1 VAGDRAELE
10 TIISSLETENAANKS
25 CAIGSVKTL
34 IGHTK
39 CTAGVAGLIKVA
51 LSLHHKVLPPHLGVD
66 TPLDPIADPE
76 SPVYLLKEAQPWLTN
91 PNYPRRGSLSAF
103 GFGGTNFH
111 AVLEEYQGKVQDIAL
126 GAQTWPCE
134 LFVLRA
140 KDCED
145 LAKEVR
151 FLSEALHAG
160 AEPTLRDL
168 AYTYAKVAPS
178 RCDMSVCLSLVVE
191 SRQQLKEALDLVLNH
206 LNSHQPTPLPPHIQ
220 LNLSVVSGQWSV
232 AKTTNKG
239 QRTTD
244 KIAFLFPGQ
253 GAQYPDMAREVAL
266 YFKEMREALEFG
278 QSSLLARFPKPLSQF
293 IYPPS
298 AYSEAAEEYNKQL
311 LTDTHIA
318 QPAIGAVEAGYLD
331 LIRRLGLEADMVGGH
346 SYGEYTALHAAGVL
360 SRETFLKLS
369 ETRGRVMSTACAAAD
384 GAMAAVQT
392 TREELLARLKG
403 FGGVVIANHN
413 APLQSVIS
421 GEKKAV
427 RQVVDSLNSLEV
439 MARMLPVAG
448 AFHSSLVASAQA
460 TLAGAIASAPI
471 QPPKIPVYGNSTA
484 RPYNSEIDAIR
495 NQLSKHLLSPVEF
508 VAQINAMYEDGAR
521 IFVEVGPK
529 SILSKL
535 VSQILAGKNH
545 TVVSLDGQGGGLR
558 GLLIALGTLV
568 TRGVSL
574 NLTTLF
580 EGRDVQQLDLSR
592 LVELTRKPELP
603 PTAWLVN
610 GGSARP
616 MSEAIGYTGKL
627 PPLSL
632 ETATQASKQREH
644 RHEEIKK
651 TFPPTNNPPAPG
663 TQRPT
668 SSLANHELP
677 STIPLQMSTPISKNG
692 ASQPGIPQA
701 SSPNHQVPVSGEAAL
716 IAYQAYQQTMR
727 QFLTLQEQVMQQFLS
742 GSQMNQTIPQTPA
755 ATPAPRIPASQPS
768 GSINRYNGNGVV
780 TGRTPPQMPTP
791 KAVQPPQPVI
801 HEVPPVAVSPTVE
814 PPKPIIHPEVP
825 QVAVSPTVEP
835 PIPPSPPTPTRS
847 SLLDR
852 AGLIQTL
859 LQLVSDRTGYPAEML
874 GLDQDLEAEL
884 GIDSIKRVEILGAL
898 QKSLPEPLA
907 ASVKEWMES
916 LTRVKS
922 LNGIV
927 DLLLVNQPTADKGND
942 EREMMNDKQDN
953 HSLFP
958 QTAAAYSSG
967 TASLT
972 VPDKSTLTQTLL
984 RLVSD
989 RTGYPTEMLGLDQ
1002 DLEAEL
1008 GIDSIKRVEI
1018 LGALQKS
1025 LPEPLAAS
1033 VKERMESLTRV
1044 KSLNGMV
1051 EQLLLN
1057 LPNSTS
1063 TVAAPSQTPPVT
1075 GGQGLAPLMDR
1086 ATLTQTLLHLVSDR
1100 TGYPA
1105 EMLGLDQDLEAELG
1119 IDSIKRV
1126 EILGALQK
1134 SLPESLVASVQSKM
1148 ESLTR
1153 VKSLNG
1159 LVDQLLG
1166 MALPVA
1172 GVQEE
1177 NGLGKLTAQRSP
1189 FRAT

>member
-1 VAGDRAELE
+1 
-10 TIISSLETENAANKS
+10 
-25 CAIGSVKTL
+25 
-34 IGHTK
+34 
-39 CTAGVAGLIKVA
+39 
-51 LSLHHKVLPPHLGVD
+51 
-66 TPLDPIADPE
+66 
-76 SPVYLLKEAQPWLTN
+76 
-91 PNYPRRGSLSAF
+91 
-103 GFGGTNFH
+103 
-111 AVLEEYQGKVQDIAL
+111 
-126 GAQTWPCE
+126 
-134 LFVLRA
+134 
-140 KDCED
+140 
-145 LAKEVR
+145 
-151 FLSEALHAG
+151 
-160 AEPTLRDL
+160 
-168 AYTYAKVAPS
+168 
-178 RCDMSVCLSLVVE
+178 
-191 SRQQLKEALDLVLNH
+191 
-206 LNSHQPTPLPPHIQ
+206 
-220 LNLSVVSGQWSV
+220 
-232 AKTTNKG
+232 
-239 QRTTD
+239 
-244 KIAFLFPGQ
+244 
-253 GAQYPDMAREVAL
+253 
-266 YFKEMREALEFG
+266 
-278 QSSLLARFPKPLSQF
+278 
-293 IYPPS
+293 
-298 AYSEAAEEYNKQL
+298 
-311 LTDTHIA
+311 
-318 QPAIGAVEAGYLD
+318 
-331 LIRRLGLEADMVGGH
+331 
-346 SYGEYTALHAAGVL
+346 
-360 SRETFLKLS
+360 
-369 ETRGRVMSTACAAAD
+369 
-384 GAMAAVQT
+384 
-392 TREELLARLKG
+392 
-403 FGGVVIANHN
+403 
-413 APLQSVIS
+413 
-421 GEKKAV
+421 
-427 RQVVDSLNSLEV
+427 
-439 MARMLPVAG
+439 
-448 AFHSSLVASAQA
+448 
-460 TLAGAIASAPI
+460 
-471 QPPKIPVYGNSTA
+471 
-484 RPYNSEIDAIR
+484 
-495 NQLSKHLLSPVEF
+495 
-508 VAQINAMYEDGAR
+508 
-521 IFVEVGPK
+521 
-529 SILSKL
+529 
-535 VSQILAGKNH
+535 
-545 TVVSLDGQGGGLR
+545 
-558 GLLIALGTLV
+558 
-568 TRGVSL
+568 
-574 NLTTLF
+574 
-580 EGRDVQQLDLSR
+580 
-592 LVELTRKPELP
+592 
-603 PTAWLVN
+603 
-610 GGSARP
+610 
-616 MSEAIGYTGKL
+616 
-627 PPLSL
+627 
-632 ETATQASKQREH
+632 
-644 RHEEIKK
+644 
-651 TFPPTNNPPAPG
+651 
-663 TQRPT
+663 
-668 SSLANHELP
+668 
-677 STIPLQMSTPISKNG
+677 
-692 ASQPGIPQA
+692 
-701 SSPNHQVPVSGEAAL
+701 
-716 IAYQAYQQTMR
+716 
-727 QFLTLQEQVMQQFLS
+727 
-742 GSQMNQTIPQTPA
+742 
-755 ATPAPRIPASQPS
+755 
-768 GSINRYNGNGVV
+768 
-780 TGRTPPQMPTP
+780 
-791 KAVQPPQPVI
+791 
-801 HEVPPVAVSPTVE
+801 
-814 PPKPIIHPEVP
+814 
-825 QVAVSPTVEP
+825 
-835 PIPPSPPTPTRS
+835 
-847 SLLDR
+847 
-852 AGLIQTL
+852 
-859 LQLVSDRTGYPAEML
+859 ML